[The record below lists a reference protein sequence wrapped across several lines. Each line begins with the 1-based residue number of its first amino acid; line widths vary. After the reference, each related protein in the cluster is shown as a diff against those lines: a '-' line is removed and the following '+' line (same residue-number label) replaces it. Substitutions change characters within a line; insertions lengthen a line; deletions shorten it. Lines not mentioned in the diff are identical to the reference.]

1 MKMNKL
7 QEMMKQAQSMQERLE
22 AEMNAA
28 RFEGTSGGGLVRV
41 VMDGKKYV
49 ETVEIDP
56 QALDPQEAELLQDLM
71 VRAFN
76 EAAAKA
82 DEQLRNQVSGLAGGL
97 LGS

>member
-22 AEMNAA
+22 IEMNES
-28 RFEGTSGGGLVRV
+28 RFEASSGGGLVRV
-41 VMDGKKYV
+41 VMDGRKQV

-56 QALDPQEAELLQDLM
+56 QALDPEEAELLQDLI
-71 VRAFN
+71 VKAFN

-82 DEQLRNQVSGLAGGL
+82 DEQLKSQVSGLAGGL
-97 LGS
+97 LG